1 MVDED
6 YSNTMQ
12 NDNETRK
19 MGKKKMFSP
28 LDWPSPPSE
37 SLILMTNYD
46 AYCRQIKTMNVTD

>member
-1 MVDED
+1 MKQEKW
-6 YSNTMQ
+6 
-12 NDNETRK
+12 E
-19 MGKKKMFSP
+19 KKKMFSP